1 MKLWIKDNTVAQ
13 NDKLYLYGVGES
25 CFNCFFIA
33 ATFCYNSL
41 ESRQA
46 RRGENIYMNVL
57 GIDIGGSGI
66 KGAIV
71 DVETGQLCSER
82 LKVETPQP
90 ATPQAV
96 IDSTCQLIRLFNWD
110 GLIGCGFPAV
120 IQKGLVK
127 TTANIDQSWF
137 DINVQK
143 LLQRET
149 GCSCAVI
156 NDADAAG
163 LAEMQFG
170 EGRGRDG
177 TVLILTLGTGIGSAL
192 FYQSQLVPN
201 LELGYLP
208 LQGAPAEHYASAAVR
223 KNEKLSWQNWSKRLN
238 QFLNHVERLFS
249 PELII
254 IGGGVSRKYE
264 KFFPYLETQAE
275 LVPARL
281 LNQAGIIGAACF
293 AAGKFHD

>member
-1 MKLWIKDNTVAQ
+1 
-13 NDKLYLYGVGES
+13 
-25 CFNCFFIA
+25 
-33 ATFCYNSL
+33 
-41 ESRQA
+41 
-46 RRGENIYMNVL
+46 MNVL

-82 LKVETPQP
+82 LRVETPQP

-96 IDSTCQLIRLFNWD
+96 IDSTCQLIKTFNWD

-127 TTANIDQSWF
+127 TAANIDESWL
-137 DINVQK
+137 DIDVQDI
-143 LLQRET
+143 LQKATE
-149 GCSCAVI
+149 CSCAVI

-170 EGRGRDG
+170 EGRGRSG

-192 FYQSQLVPN
+192 FYQGQLVPN

-208 LQGAPAEHYASAAVR
+208 MEGAPAEHYTSAAVR
-223 KNEKLSWQNWSKRLN
+223 KNEKLSWLVWSKRLN
-238 QFLNHVERLFS
+238 KFLNHVERLFS

-254 IGGGVSRKYE
+254 VGGGVSRKHE
-264 KFFPYLETQAE
+264 KFFPHIETQAE
-275 LVPARL
+275 LVPARW